1 MTICS
6 AVQSWI
12 KEVWQY
18 LSSKCCFLNNNH
30 HKQPQNND
38 GSSTATGMRVFLSN
52 HNKRRSRSL
61 GSSLSVWTVN
71 EKVAFW
77 DVIQDHISHLLKN
90 AGGNGGVSH
99 ASRVSIPAIISED
112 LIDFEQLDSLNSDDF
127 ERCRQLTGKELWDG
141 HYVTAVH
148 IYRKM
153 TLVFAETF
161 LMDLQ
166 QGANAELTH
175 QRDMFEMKKIFL
187 DTEK

>member
-6 AVQSWI
+6 ALQSWI
-12 KEVWQY
+12 KEVWLY
-18 LSSKCCFLNNNH
+18 LSSKCCFLNDNS
-30 HKQPQNND
+30 HKQKTRQSQNTD
-38 GSSTATGMRVFLSN
+38 GTTATGMRVFLTN
-52 HNKRRSRSL
+52 HTKRRSRSL

-90 AGGNGGVSH
+90 AGGS
-99 ASRVSIPAIISED
+99 SRTDQPAIISKD
-112 LIDFEQLDSLNSDDF
+112 LIDFEQLDSLNSDNF

-148 IYRKM
+148 VYRQMK
-153 TLVFAETF
+153 LFFAQTF
-161 LMDLQ
+161 FMDLLE
-166 QGANAELTH
+166 GENAELNH
-175 QRDMFEMKKIFL
+175 QKDLFEMKKIFL